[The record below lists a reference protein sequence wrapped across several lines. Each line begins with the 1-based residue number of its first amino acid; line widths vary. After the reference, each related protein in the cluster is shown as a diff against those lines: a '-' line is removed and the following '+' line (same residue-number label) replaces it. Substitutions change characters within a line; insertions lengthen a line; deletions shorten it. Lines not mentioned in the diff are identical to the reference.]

1 LVLADTIY
9 TRTLVRA
16 AEAQGST
23 QSLASLLRV
32 PENTLLRWMSG
43 RAQMPLQAF
52 LKLIEVLADHEKKGV
67 DTTIEECKDGAP
79 ITVRMGELLARCAKC
94 DGSELAATNGTSRLT
109 FTSEVACRAC
119 GERVIYG
126 DLVAQLAKDA
136 VLHSRTLTA
145 QRGRRQAAMLKSSP
159 RLRALR
165 EKSMAEKKPLGEDAE

>member
-1 LVLADTIY
+1 MADTIY
-9 TRTLVRA
+9 TRTLART

-23 QSLASLLRV
+23 QSLASLLHV

-52 LKLIEVLADHEKKGV
+52 LKLIEVLAQHEKRGA
-67 DTTIEECKDGAP
+67 DTTIEECKDGTP
-79 ITVRMGELLARCAKC
+79 ITVRMGELATRCAKC
-94 DGSELAATNGTSRLT
+94 DGTEFAATDGTRRVR
-109 FTSEVACRAC
+109 FTSEIACRAC

-145 QRGRRQAAMLKSSP
+145 QRARRQASMLKSNP
-159 RLRALR
+159 RFRALR
-165 EKSMAEKKPLGEDAE
+165 EKPMAEERPIGEDAE